1 MHFRSG
7 ENRLTAWCGQIA
19 VDSVE
24 VAFMIESKPS
34 LLIVDDIAANRA
46 ILARRFGRRG
56 FRVTEADCA
65 LQALELIRKHRF
77 DLVLL
82 DVMMPDLS
90 GIEVLKRVR
99 QQHSPMSLPVIMVTA
114 KSEGSDIAEALA
126 AGANDYVTKPVDF
139 VAALARVSTQLERK
153 RDKEQ
158 IQRTNETLLQVN
170 ENLEHRVAERTAEL
184 VRANEELKREIAER
198 ERSQAE
204 THYLA
209 HHDALTGLGNR
220 VLLREQIEQALA
232 RARRH
237 DETLAIL
244 FIDLDG
250 FKGINDTLGH
260 SVGDALLKCVADR
273 LAESL
278 RESDKVA
285 RLGGDEFAVIQ
296 MAEEQPKGASAL
308 ASRLINI
315 IKTPCLV
322 DGHQLMVGASIGIA
336 VASPDKHDPERLLK
350 SADLAMYR
358 AKADGRGTYRF
369 FEPEMDARAQARR
382 LMEVDL
388 RSAPLETAFELY
400 YQPIVDLR
408 ENRVICLEALLRWRH
423 AQRGFIP
430 PEEFIPLAEE
440 IGVIGPLG
448 EWVLRQACADAMRWP
463 EDVKVAVN
471 LSPVQFKH
479 GGLIAAVANALST
492 SGLPASRLDLEI
504 TESVLLDKTD
514 VNLATLN
521 QLSDLG
527 VRISM
532 DDFGTGYSSLSY
544 LRSFRFDK
552 IKIDRSFVSDLA
564 QNSDSLAIVRAI
576 ADLGSSF
583 GMTIIAEGVET
594 EEQLKH
600 VELEGCTEV
609 QGFLF
614 SPPRP
619 ASEIPLIIARLAQG
633 REGRHPMR
641 TAQAT
646 DSRSLRRYVA
656 STGS

>member
-1 MHFRSG
+1 MS
-7 ENRLTAWCGQIA
+7 EA
-19 VDSVE
+19 E
-24 VAFMIESKPS
+24 PS

-46 ILARRFGRRG
+46 ILGRRFERRG

-65 LQALELIRKHRF
+65 LQALELIQQQSF

-82 DVMMPDLS
+82 DVMMPDLN

-114 KSEGSDIAEALA
+114 KAEGVDIAEALA

-139 VAALARVSTQLERK
+139 VVALARVNTQLERK
-153 RDKEQ
+153 RDKEE
-158 IQRTNETLLQVN
+158 IQRANELLLKVN
-170 ENLEHRVAERTAEL
+170 ENLEQRVAERTAEL
-184 VRANEELKREIAER
+184 VCTNEELKKEIAER

-204 THYLA
+204 NHYLA
-209 HHDALTGLGNR
+209 HHDPLTGLGNR

-232 RARRH
+232 QARRTT
-237 DETLAIL
+237 ETLAIL

-250 FKGINDTLGH
+250 FKSINDTLGH
-260 SVGDALLKCVADR
+260 SLGDALLKCLADR
-273 LAESL
+273 LKASL
-278 RESDKVA
+278 RESDKIA

-308 ASRLINI
+308 ASRLIDI
-315 IKTPCLV
+315 IRTPCLV
-322 DGHQLMVGASIGIA
+322 EGHQLMVGASIGIA

-382 LMEVDL
+382 LMEIDL
-388 RSAPLETAFELY
+388 RSASIDTAFELY
-400 YQPIVDLR
+400 YQPIIDLKR
-408 ENRVICLEALLRWRH
+408 NRVTCLEALLRWRH
-423 AQRGFIP
+423 DERGFIP

-448 EWVLRQACADAMRWP
+448 EWVLRQACADAVKWP
-463 EDVKVAVN
+463 ENVRVAVN

-479 GGLIAAVANALST
+479 GGLLAAVARALAT

-504 TESVLLDKTD
+504 TESVLLEKTD

-552 IKIDRSFVSDLA
+552 IKIDRSFVRDLA
-564 QNSDSLAIVRAI
+564 KNSDSLAIVRAI
-576 ADLGSSF
+576 ADLGTSF

-594 EEQLKH
+594 EDQLKH
-600 VELEGCTEV
+600 IEIEGCTEV

-619 ASEIPLIIARLAQG
+619 ASEIPFIIARI
-633 REGRHPMR
+633 E
-641 TAQAT
+641 QAKEVLLPVRNPPVAN
-646 DSRSLRRYVA
+646 SPSPRRYAVR
-656 STGS
+656 TGH

>member
-1 MHFRSG
+1 MS
-7 ENRLTAWCGQIA
+7 EA
-19 VDSVE
+19 E
-24 VAFMIESKPS
+24 PS

-46 ILARRFGRRG
+46 ILARRFERRG

-65 LQALELIRKHRF
+65 LQALELIKQQSF

-82 DVMMPDLS
+82 DVMMPDLN

-99 QQHSPMSLPVIMVTA
+99 RQHSPMSLPVIMVTA
-114 KSEGSDIAEALA
+114 KAEGADIAEALA

-139 VAALARVSTQLERK
+139 VVALARVNTQLERK
-153 RDKEQ
+153 RDKEE
-158 IQRTNETLLQVN
+158 IQRANELLLKVN
-170 ENLEHRVAERTAEL
+170 ENLEQRVAERTAEL
-184 VRANEELKREIAER
+184 VCTNEELKKEIAER

-204 THYLA
+204 NHYLA
-209 HHDALTGLGNR
+209 HHDPLTGLGNR

-232 RARRH
+232 QARRTT
-237 DETLAIL
+237 ETLAIL

-250 FKGINDTLGH
+250 FKSINDTLGH
-260 SVGDALLKCVADR
+260 SLGDALLKCLADR
-273 LAESL
+273 LKASL
-278 RESDKVA
+278 RESDKIA

-308 ASRLINI
+308 ASRLIDI
-315 IKTPCLV
+315 IRTPCLV
-322 DGHQLMVGASIGIA
+322 EGHQLMVGASIGIA

-382 LMEVDL
+382 LMEIDL
-388 RSAPLETAFELY
+388 RSASIDTAFELY
-400 YQPIVDLR
+400 YQPIIDLKR
-408 ENRVICLEALLRWRH
+408 NRVTCLEALLRWRH
-423 AQRGFIP
+423 EERGFIP

-448 EWVLRQACADAMRWP
+448 EWVLRQACTDAVKWP
-463 EDVKVAVN
+463 ENVRVAVN

-479 GGLIAAVANALST
+479 GGLLAAVARALAT

-504 TESVLLDKTD
+504 TESVLLEKTD
-514 VNLATLN
+514 VNLTTLN

-552 IKIDRSFVSDLA
+552 IKIDRSFVRDLA
-564 QNSDSLAIVRAI
+564 KNSDSLAIVRAI
-576 ADLGSSF
+576 ADLGTSF

-594 EEQLKH
+594 EDQLKH
-600 VELEGCTEV
+600 IEIEGCTEV

-619 ASEIPLIIARLAQG
+619 ASEIPFIIARIEQAK
-633 REGRHPMR
+633 EVVHPVRNPAM
-641 TAQAT
+641 AN
-646 DSRSLRRYVA
+646 SPSPRRYAVR
-656 STGS
+656 TGH

>member
-1 MHFRSG
+1 
-7 ENRLTAWCGQIA
+7 
-19 VDSVE
+19 
-24 VAFMIESKPS
+24 MIEAEPS

-46 ILARRFGRRG
+46 ILARRFERRG

-65 LQALELIRKHRF
+65 LQALELIQQQSF

-82 DVMMPDLS
+82 DVMMPDLN

-114 KSEGSDIAEALA
+114 KAEGSDIAEALA

-139 VAALARVSTQLERK
+139 VAALARVNAQLERK
-153 RDKEQ
+153 RDKEE
-158 IQRTNETLLQVN
+158 IQRANELLLRVN
-170 ENLEHRVAERTAEL
+170 ENLEQRVAERTAEL
-184 VRANEELKREIAER
+184 VCTNEELKKEIAER

-204 THYLA
+204 NHYLA
-209 HHDALTGLGNR
+209 HHDPLTGLGNR
-220 VLLREQIEQALA
+220 VLLREQIEEALA
-232 RARRH
+232 QARLTT
-237 DETLAIL
+237 ETMAIL

-250 FKGINDTLGH
+250 FKSINDTLGH
-260 SVGDALLKCVADR
+260 SLGDALLKCLADR
-273 LAESL
+273 LKGSL
-278 RESDKVA
+278 RESDKIA

-308 ASRLINI
+308 ASRLIDI
-315 IKTPCLV
+315 IRTPCLV
-322 DGHQLMVGASIGIA
+322 EGHQLMVGASIGIA

-388 RSAPLETAFELY
+388 RRASIETAFELY
-400 YQPIVDLR
+400 YQPIIDLKR
-408 ENRVICLEALLRWRH
+408 NRVTSLEALIRWRH
-423 AQRGFIP
+423 PQRGFIP

-448 EWVLRQACADAMRWP
+448 EWVLRQACVDAVKWP
-463 EDVKVAVN
+463 ENVRVAVN

-479 GGLIAAVANALST
+479 GGLLSAVADALAT

-504 TESVLLDKTD
+504 TESVLLEKTD

-521 QLSDLG
+521 QLNDLG

-552 IKIDRSFVSDLA
+552 IKIDRSFVRDLA
-564 QNSDSLAIVRAI
+564 KNSDSLAIVRAI
-576 ADLGSSF
+576 ADLGTSF

-594 EEQLKH
+594 EDQLKH

-614 SPPRP
+614 SAPRP
-619 ASEIPLIIARLAQG
+619 ASEIPLIIARLEQPKEVLYPA
-633 REGRHPMR
+633 R
-641 TAQAT
+641 TLQVT
-646 DSRSLRRYVA
+646 NSTGLRRYAVG
-656 STGS
+656 TGP